1 MRGQNTFQCNAY
13 ILYMY
18 EYRYPCYIKFLYH
31 VLSLLDRRGKLQP
44 VQMTVVQRTGNKK
57 VTLVD
62 NLDLYG
68 IPAEEVAHTLQRI
81 AAASTT
87 GMDKQYNWLVH
98 VR

>member
-1 MRGQNTFQCNAY
+1 
-13 ILYMY
+13 
-18 EYRYPCYIKFLYH
+18 
-31 VLSLLDRRGKLQP
+31 
-44 VQMTVVQRTGNKK
+44 MTVVQRTGNKK

-87 GMDKQYNWLVH
+87 GMDEDATC
-98 VR
+98 